1 MLMAFLY
8 IAFIY
13 INFAQGTYGD
23 GMQIFGCNMYII
35 DSNQTVFVDY
45 SKLPKQGDM
54 VLYEVDGEKKIA
66 SVNSISQSNILFL
79 SVDDNGE
86 IKYYNE
92 PMVYGVITSIIPGL
106 SYIYLFLTSF
116 WGIFLIIIL
125 PCGFILTFQ
134 FITLIKMFSK
144 NKLKTKNGFNFETS
158 VPLRQR
164 RKTTD
169 DIQKPTN
176 TKTSTSNT
184 QRGRRNVKLDSYNQF
199 SGVAKQK
206 KGTFSNNDN
215 LNNFSQNRPSF
226 NNTPSNDF
234 SPNKHSFNSIT
245 SNDTSSNDD
254 FYDFSTALKY
264 KICFKEFRKMSKRLI
279 ETIEDGNERLYA
291 LNEYGLATTN
301 IEDGVEIKIHPPA
314 VSEITLKLKNDGSL
328 IIDTNTYTANID
340 MEIE

>member
-1 MLMAFLY
+1 MSGKKYQKSKIIICLSYLFMALLY
-8 IAFIY
+8 ISFIY

-86 IKYYNE
+86 TKYYNE

-164 RKTTD
+164 RK
-169 DIQKPTN
+169 
-176 TKTSTSNT
+176 
-184 QRGRRNVKLDSYNQF
+184 R
-199 SGVAKQK
+199 
-206 KGTFSNNDN
+206 
-215 LNNFSQNRPSF
+215 
-226 NNTPSNDF
+226 
-234 SPNKHSFNSIT
+234 
-245 SNDTSSNDD
+245 
-254 FYDFSTALKY
+254 
-264 KICFKEFRKMSKRLI
+264 
-279 ETIEDGNERLYA
+279 
-291 LNEYGLATTN
+291 
-301 IEDGVEIKIHPPA
+301 GVEIKIHPPA